1 MPAEQLGVVLRSL
14 PSLLL
19 RPAIAALDRLRL
31 AHKLVVIA
39 LVLIAPALYAT
50 WQFRSQQN
58 AQIAFSAKERVGI
71 DEIVPAQR
79 LLADLATAQS
89 LAVRAAGRDPEAA
102 AALPK
107 ARSAVTRSVAA
118 MDATDA
124 RLGPRL
130 GTQAMWKRLSASIKA
145 GLASDPIGAT
155 QTLATYDRLTA
166 ATLALIVQ
174 AGNESNL
181 ILDPDLDSYYA
192 MDALVNNAPLALATA
207 ARVSS
212 REIAM
217 VASGHST
224 ESERIAL
231 ALDQGVLAGA
241 VDAIAAGLKT
251 AYANTADPRLRPALD
266 PALAQLSGST
276 GSLTLELTRAVHRGP
291 DGTGAAI
298 FGQDAIAGAAGL
310 QTRLAPALDRLLAA
324 RVGHLRA
331 NAHRAYVALGIGIAL
346 AAYLF
351 LAFFIAMTRSVAR
364 MVATADA
371 IAEGDLEQDLDVRSR
386 DEIGALAQA
395 FERMVAYLREAADAA
410 GRIASGDLSVEHVPR
425 SERDV
430 FGTAF
435 TSMAGQLRA
444 LVGRLSGSAAR
455 LGVASQ
461 QMAGTSEE
469 AGRAIDEIATAME
482 GMASGARE
490 QVDTVERTRALAE
503 DMAGAS
509 RASADQ
515 VVATQRSAEEA
526 RSLARDGAATVSAA
540 SQAMRGLSATSGR
553 ASETIRELGAKSE
566 EIGTIVDTIAGIA
579 KQTNLLALNAA
590 IEAARAG
597 EHGRGF
603 AVVADEVRK
612 LAEESSRATAAV
624 GALVDE
630 VQAQT
635 RRAIEAVDAGT
646 AVGEQGV
653 DAVEAARASFERIDA
668 AVDEMAERVAQIA
681 AAIDAVADGSDRVR
695 SDIVTVSEVAE
706 RSSVSTDQVSA
717 STQQTSAATQEITAS
732 ASELAQ
738 TADELEALVG
748 SFRLS

>member
-1 MPAEQLGVVLRSL
+1 VVLRSL

-79 LLADLATAQS
+79 VLADLATAQS
-89 LAVRAAGRDPEAA
+89 LAVRAAGREGEATT
-102 AALPK
+102 ALP
-107 ARSAVTRSVAA
+107 AAQTAVRRSIAA
-118 MDATDA
+118 MDAADA
-124 RLGPRL
+124 RVGARL
-130 GTQAMWKRLSASIKA
+130 GTQAMWKRLRASIKA
-145 GLASDPIGAT
+145 SLASEPIGAT
-155 QTLATYDRLTA
+155 QMLAAYDRLTA
-166 ATLALIVQ
+166 GTVALIVE
-174 AGNESNL
+174 AGNASNL

-192 MDALVNNAPLALATA
+192 MDALVNKAPLALATA

-224 ESERIAL
+224 EVERIAL
-231 ALDQGVLAGA
+231 AVDQGVLAGA
-241 VDAIAAGLKT
+241 VDGIAAGFKT
-251 AYANTADPRLRPALD
+251 AYANTADATLRPALD
-266 PALAQLSGST
+266 PALAQLSGTT

-291 DGTGAAI
+291 DGTGATI
-298 FGQDAIAGAAGL
+298 FGRDAIASAAGL

-324 RVGHLRA
+324 RVDRLRA
-331 NAHRAYVALGIGIAL
+331 TARRAYIALGIGIAL

-351 LAFFIAMTRSVAR
+351 LAFFLAMTRSVAR
-364 MVATADA
+364 MLGTADA

-395 FERMVAYLREAADAA
+395 FGRMVAYLREAADAA

-469 AGRAIDEIATAME
+469 AGRAIEEIATAM
-482 GMASGARE
+482 GSMSSGARE

-503 DMAGAS
+503 EMAGAS

-515 VVATQRSAEEA
+515 VIATQRSAEEA
-526 RSLARDGAATVSAA
+526 RTLAREGAATVSAA

-612 LAEESSRATAAV
+612 LAEESGRATAAV
-624 GALVDE
+624 GTLVE
-630 VQAQT
+630 QVQAQT

-646 AVGEQGV
+646 EVGEQGV
-653 DAVEAARASFERIDA
+653 TAVEAARASFERIDA

-681 AAIDAVADGSDRVR
+681 AAIDEVADGSDRVR

-706 RSSVSTDQVSA
+706 RSSISTNQVSA

>member
-1 MPAEQLGVVLRSL
+1 VVLRSL

-19 RPAIAALDRLRL
+19 RPAIAVLNRLRL

-89 LAVRAAGRDPEAA
+89 LAVRAAGHDAEATTTLPA
-102 AALPK
+102 AQA
-107 ARSAVTRSVAA
+107 AVTRSMAT
-118 MDATDA
+118 MDAVDA
-124 RLGPRL
+124 RLGRQL
-130 GTQAMWKRLSASIKA
+130 GTQPMWKRLRTSIKA
-145 GLASDPIGAT
+145 SLAAEPVGAT
-155 QTLATYDRLTA
+155 QTLAIYDRLTA
-166 ATLALIVQ
+166 ATVALVVQ

-192 MDALVNNAPLALATA
+192 MDALVNKAPLALATA
-207 ARVSS
+207 GRVSS
-212 REIAM
+212 HEIAM
-217 VASGHST
+217 VASGHSA
-224 ESERIAL
+224 EAERIAL
-231 ALDQGVLAGA
+231 AVDQGVLAGA
-241 VDAIAAGLKT
+241 VDAIAAGFKT
-251 AYANTADPRLRPALD
+251 AYADTADATLRPTLD
-266 PALAQLSGST
+266 PALAQLSGTT

-291 DGTGAAI
+291 DGTAAAI
-298 FGQDAIAGAAGL
+298 FGRDAIAAAAGL

-324 RVGHLRA
+324 RVDHLRA
-331 NAHRAYVALGIGIAL
+331 TAHRAYVAVGIGIAL

-395 FERMVAYLREAADAA
+395 FERMVAYLRGAADAA
-410 GRIASGDLSVEHVPR
+410 GRIASGDLSVEHAPR

-430 FGTAF
+430 FGIAF

-461 QMAGTSEE
+461 QMAETSEE
-469 AGRAIDEIATAME
+469 AGRAVEEIATAME
-482 GMASGARE
+482 GMSSGARE

-503 DMAGAS
+503 EMAGAS

-515 VVATQRSAEEA
+515 VTATQRSAEEA
-526 RSLARDGAATVSAA
+526 RTLAREGAATVSAA
-540 SQAMRGLSATSGR
+540 SQAMRGLRATSGR
-553 ASETIRELGAKSE
+553 ASETIRELGEKSE

-612 LAEESSRATAAV
+612 LAEESGRATAAV
-624 GALVDE
+624 GALVE
-630 VQAQT
+630 QVQAQT

-646 AVGEQGV
+646 EVGEQGV
-653 DAVEAARASFERIDA
+653 TAVEAARASFERIDA
-668 AVDEMAERVAQIA
+668 AVDEMAERVTQIA
-681 AAIDAVADGSDRVR
+681 AAIDEVADGSDRVR

-732 ASELAQ
+732 ATELAQ

-748 SFRLS
+748 TFRLS

>member
-1 MPAEQLGVVLRSL
+1 VVLRSL

-19 RPAIAALDRLRL
+19 RPAIAVLDRLRL
-31 AHKLVVIA
+31 ARKLIVIA

-71 DEIVPAQR
+71 DAIVPAQG
-79 LLADLATAQS
+79 LLANLATAQS
-89 LAVRAAGRDPEAA
+89 LAVRAAGHDAEATTTLPA
-102 AALPK
+102 AQAAL
-107 ARSAVTRSVAA
+107 TRSIAA
-118 MDATDA
+118 MDAADA
-124 RLGPRL
+124 RLGARL
-130 GTQAMWKRLSASIKA
+130 GTRTTWKRLRMSIKA
-145 GLASDPIGAT
+145 SLASEPVSASS
-155 QTLATYDRLTA
+155 TLAAYDRLTA
-166 ATLALIVQ
+166 ATVALIVQ

-192 MDALVNNAPLALATA
+192 MDALVNKAPLALATA
-207 ARVSS
+207 GRVST
-212 REIAM
+212 REIAI

-224 ESERIAL
+224 EAQRITL
-231 ALDQGVLAGA
+231 AVDQGVLAGA
-241 VDAIAAGLKT
+241 VDAIGAGFKT
-251 AYANTADPRLRPALD
+251 AYANTADATLRPALD
-266 PALAQLSGST
+266 PALAQLSGTT

-291 DGTGAAI
+291 DGTAATI
-298 FGQDAIAGAAGL
+298 FGKDAVAAAAGL

-324 RVGHLRA
+324 RVDHLRA
-331 NAHRAYVALGIGIAL
+331 TARRAYVAMGIGVAL

-351 LAFFIAMTRSVAR
+351 LAFFIAMTRSVGR
-364 MVATADA
+364 MVGTADA

-395 FERMVAYLREAADAA
+395 FERMVAYLRDAAEAA
-410 GRIASGDLSVEHVPR
+410 GRIARGDLSVPPTPR

-430 FGTAF
+430 FGTSFA
-435 TSMAGQLRA
+435 TMAGQLRT
-444 LVGRLSGSAAR
+444 LVGQLSGSATR
-455 LGVASQ
+455 LGIASQ
-461 QMAGTSEE
+461 QMAQTSEE
-469 AGRAIDEIATAME
+469 AGRAVEEIASAME
-482 GMASGARE
+482 GMSSGARE
-490 QVDTVERTRALAE
+490 QVDTVERTRSLAE
-503 DMAGAS
+503 EMAGAS

-515 VVATQRSAEEA
+515 VTATQRSAEET

-540 SQAMRGLSATSGR
+540 SQAMRGLR
-553 ASETIRELGAKSE
+553 ASSGHATETIRELGAKSE

-579 KQTNLLALNAA
+579 QQTNLLALNAA

-635 RRAIEAVDAGT
+635 RRAIEAVAAGSE
-646 AVGEQGV
+646 VGEQGV
-653 DAVEAARASFERIDA
+653 TAVEAARASFERIDV

-681 AAIDAVADGSDRVR
+681 AAIDEVADGSDRVR
-695 SDIVTVSEVAE
+695 GDIVTVSEVAE
-706 RSSVSTDQVSA
+706 RSSASTDQVSA
-717 STQQTSAATQEITAS
+717 STQQTSAATQQITAS
-732 ASELAQ
+732 ATELAQ

-748 SFRLS
+748 TFRLP

>member
-1 MPAEQLGVVLRSL
+1 VVLRSL

-19 RPAIAALDRLRL
+19 RPAIAVLDRLRL
-31 AHKLVVIA
+31 ARKLVVIA

-58 AQIAFSAKERVGI
+58 AQIAFSAKERVGVE
-71 DEIVPAQR
+71 EIVPAQR
-79 LLADLATAQS
+79 LLADLATAQA
-89 LAVRAAGRDPEAA
+89 LAVRAAGHDAEATT
-102 AALPK
+102 ALP
-107 ARSAVTRSVAA
+107 AAQAAVRRSIAA

-124 RLGPRL
+124 RLGRQL
-130 GTQAMWKRLSASIKA
+130 GTSALWQRLRARITAS
-145 GLASDPIGAT
+145 LASAPAGASA
-155 QTLATYDRLTA
+155 TLAAYDPLTA
-166 ATLALIVQ
+166 ATVALIVQ
-174 AGNESNL
+174 AGNDSNL
-181 ILDPDLDSYYA
+181 ILDSELDSHYA
-192 MDALVNNAPLALATA
+192 MDALVNKAPLALATA
-207 ARVSS
+207 GRVSS

-217 VASGHST
+217 VAAGRST
-224 ESERIAL
+224 EAERVAL
-231 ALDQGVLAGA
+231 AVDQGVLAGA
-241 VDAIAAGLKT
+241 VDAIAAGFKT
-251 AYANTADPRLRPALD
+251 AYADTADATLRPTLD
-266 PALAQLSGST
+266 PALAQLSGTT

-291 DGTGAAI
+291 DGTAAAI
-298 FGQDAIAGAAGL
+298 LGNDAIAASAGL
-310 QTRLAPALDRLLAA
+310 QSRLASALDRLLAA
-324 RVGHLRA
+324 RVDRLRA
-331 NAHRAYVALGIGIAL
+331 SAQRAYVAVGIGIVL

-395 FERMVAYLREAADAA
+395 FQRMVAYLREAADAA
-410 GRIASGDLSVEHVPR
+410 GRIAGGDLTVEHAPR

-435 TSMAGQLRA
+435 TSMAGQLRS

-461 QMAGTSEE
+461 QMAQTSEE
-469 AGRAIDEIATAME
+469 AGRAVDEIATAME
-482 GMASGARE
+482 GVASGARE

-503 DMAGAS
+503 EMAGAS

-515 VVATQRSAEEA
+515 VTAAQHGAEEA
-526 RSLARDGAATVSAA
+526 RTLAREGAATVTAA
-540 SQAMRGLSATSGR
+540 SEAMRGLRATSGR
-553 ASETIRELGAKSE
+553 ASETIRELGEKSE
-566 EIGTIVDTIAGIA
+566 QIGTIVDTIAGIA

-612 LAEESSRATAAV
+612 LAEESGRATAAV
-624 GALVDE
+624 GSLVE
-630 VQAQT
+630 QVQAQT

-653 DAVEAARASFERIDA
+653 TAVEAARASFERIDA
-668 AVDEMAERVAQIA
+668 AVDEMAERVAHIA
-681 AAIDAVADGSDRVR
+681 AAIDEVADGSDRVR
-695 SDIVTVSEVAE
+695 SDIVTVAEVAE

-732 ASELAQ
+732 ASELAH

-748 SFRLS
+748 TFRLS

>member
-1 MPAEQLGVVLRSL
+1 MVLRSL

-19 RPAIAALDRLRL
+19 RPAIAGLNRLRL
-31 AHKLVVIA
+31 SRKLVVIA

-50 WQFRSQQN
+50 WQFRSQQD

-89 LAVRAAGRDPEAA
+89 LAVRAAGRDAEATTT
-102 AALPK
+102 LPGAK
-107 ARSAVTRSVAA
+107 AAVTRSIAA
-118 MDATDA
+118 MDTADA

-130 GTQAMWKRLSASIKA
+130 GTRAMWQRLRTSIKA
-145 GLASDPIGAT
+145 TLTSEPVGASR
-155 QTLATYDRLTA
+155 TLAAYDRLTA
-166 ATLALIVQ
+166 ATVALIVQ

-192 MDALVNNAPLALATA
+192 MDALVNKAPLALATA
-207 ARVSS
+207 GRVSS

-224 ESERIAL
+224 EAERIAL
-231 ALDQGVLAGA
+231 AVDQGVLAGA
-241 VDAIAAGLKT
+241 VDAIATGFKT
-251 AYANTADPRLRPALD
+251 AYANTADATLRPALD
-266 PALAQLSGST
+266 PALAQLSGTT

-291 DGTGAAI
+291 DGTAATI
-298 FGQDAIAGAAGL
+298 FGKDAVAGAAAL
-310 QTRLAPALDRLLAA
+310 QARLAPALDRLLAA
-324 RVGHLRA
+324 RVDHLRA
-331 NAHRAYVALGIGIAL
+331 TARRAYVAVGIGVAL

-351 LAFFIAMTRSVAR
+351 LAFFIAMTRSVSR

-395 FERMVAYLREAADAA
+395 FGRMVAYLREAADAA
-410 GRIASGDLSVEHVPR
+410 GRIAGGDLTVQHAPR

-461 QMAGTSEE
+461 QMADTSEE
-469 AGRAIDEIATAME
+469 AGRAVEEIATAME
-482 GMASGARE
+482 GMSSGARE

-503 DMAGAS
+503 EMAGAS

-515 VVATQRSAEEA
+515 VTATQRSAEEA
-526 RSLARDGAATVSAA
+526 RTLAREGAATVSAA
-540 SQAMRGLSATSGR
+540 SQAMRGLRTTSGR
-553 ASETIRELGAKSE
+553 ASETIRELGEKSE

-624 GALVDE
+624 GALVE
-630 VQAQT
+630 QVQAQT

-646 AVGEQGV
+646 EVGEQGV
-653 DAVEAARASFERIDA
+653 TAVEAARASFERIDA

-681 AAIDAVADGSDRVR
+681 AAIDEVADGSDRVR
-695 SDIVTVSEVAE
+695 SDIVTVAEVAE

-717 STQQTSAATQEITAS
+717 STQQTSAATQQITAS
-732 ASELAQ
+732 ATELAQ

-748 SFRLS
+748 TFRLS

>member
-1 MPAEQLGVVLRSL
+1 VDLRSL

-19 RPAIAALDRLRL
+19 RPAIAGLNRLRL
-31 AHKLVVIA
+31 GRKLVVIA

-50 WQFRSQQN
+50 WQFRDQQN

-79 LLADLATAQS
+79 LLADLATAQA
-89 LAVRAAGRDPEAA
+89 LAVRAAGRDAEATTTLPA
-102 AALPK
+102 AQA
-107 ARSAVTRSVAA
+107 AVTRSMAA
-118 MDATDA
+118 MDAADA
-124 RLGPRL
+124 RLGSRL
-130 GTQAMWKRLSASIKA
+130 GTRAMWKRLRTSIKA
-145 GLASDPIGAT
+145 GLVARPIGAT
-155 QTLATYDRLTA
+155 RTLAAYDGLTA
-166 ATLALIVQ
+166 ATVALIVQ
-174 AGNESNL
+174 AGNQSNL

-192 MDALVNNAPLALATA
+192 MDALVNKAPLALATA
-207 ARVSS
+207 GRVSS

-217 VASGHST
+217 VASGHGT
-224 ESERIAL
+224 EAERIAL
-231 ALDQGVLAGA
+231 AVDQGVLASA
-241 VDAIAAGLKT
+241 VDAIASGFKT
-251 AYANTADPRLRPALD
+251 AYANTSDPTLRPALD
-266 PALAQLSGST
+266 PAFAQLSGTT

-291 DGTGAAI
+291 DGTAATI
-298 FGQDAIAGAAGL
+298 FGKDAIAGAATL
-310 QTRLAPALDRLLAA
+310 QAKLAPALDRLLAA
-324 RVGHLRA
+324 RVDRLRA
-331 NAHRAYVALGIGIAL
+331 TARRAYAALGLGIAL

-351 LAFFIAMTRSVAR
+351 LAFFLAMTRSVAR
-364 MVATADA
+364 MVGTADA

-410 GRIASGDLSVEHVPR
+410 GRIAGGDLTVQPAPR

-430 FGTAF
+430 LGTAF

-455 LGVASQ
+455 LGAASQ
-461 QMAGTSEE
+461 QMAQTSEE
-469 AGRAIDEIATAME
+469 AGRAVDEIATAMD
-482 GMASGARE
+482 GMSSGARE

-503 DMAGAS
+503 EMAGAS

-515 VVATQRSAEEA
+515 VTATQRSAEEA
-526 RSLARDGAATVSAA
+526 RTLAREGAATVSAA
-540 SQAMRGLSATSGR
+540 SQAMRGLRATSGR
-553 ASETIRELGAKSE
+553 ASETIRELGQKSE

-612 LAEESSRATAAV
+612 LAEESGRAAAAV
-624 GALVDE
+624 DALVE
-630 VQAQT
+630 QVQAQT

-646 AVGEQGV
+646 EVGEQGV
-653 DAVEAARASFERIDA
+653 TAVEAARASFERIDA

-681 AAIDAVADGSDRVR
+681 AAIDEVADGSDRVR

-732 ASELAQ
+732 ATELAQ

-748 SFRLS
+748 TFRLS

>member
-1 MPAEQLGVVLRSL
+1 MVLRSL

-89 LAVRAAGRDPEAA
+89 LAVRAAGRDAEATT
-102 AALPK
+102 ALPG
-107 ARSAVTRSVAA
+107 AQAAVTRSIAA

-130 GTQAMWKRLSASIKA
+130 GTQAMWKRLRASIKA
-145 GLASDPIGAT
+145 SLTAEPLGAS
-155 QTLATYDRLTA
+155 QTVAAYDRLTA
-166 ATLALIVQ
+166 GAVALIVQ

-192 MDALVNNAPLALATA
+192 MDALVNKAPLALATA
-207 ARVSS
+207 GRVSS

-217 VASGHST
+217 VASGHGT
-224 ESERIAL
+224 EAARIAL
-231 ALDQGVLAGA
+231 AVDQGVLGGA
-241 VDAIAAGLKT
+241 VDGIAAGFKT
-251 AYANTADPRLRPALD
+251 AFANTADSSLRPALA
-266 PALAQLSGST
+266 PALAQLSGTT

-298 FGQDAIAGAAGL
+298 FGKDAIAGAAGL
-310 QTRLAPALDRLLAA
+310 QTHLAPALDRLLAA
-324 RVGHLRA
+324 RVDRLRA
-331 NAHRAYVALGIGIAL
+331 TAHRAYVAVGLGIAL

-351 LAFFIAMTRSVAR
+351 LAFLLAMTRSVAR
-364 MVATADA
+364 MVGTADA

-410 GRIASGDLSVEHVPR
+410 GRIASGDLSVEHAPR

-469 AGRAIDEIATAME
+469 AGRAIGEIATAME

-503 DMAGAS
+503 EMAGAS

-515 VVATQRSAEEA
+515 VIATQRSAEEA
-526 RSLARDGAATVSAA
+526 RTLAREGAATVSAA
-540 SQAMRGLSATSGR
+540 SQAMRGLRATSGR
-553 ASETIRELGAKSE
+553 ASETIRELGQKSE

-612 LAEESSRATAAV
+612 LAEESGRATAAV
-624 GALVDE
+624 GALVE
-630 VQAQT
+630 QVQAQT

-646 AVGEQGV
+646 EVGEQGV
-653 DAVEAARASFERIDA
+653 TAVEAARASFERIDD

-681 AAIDAVADGSDRVR
+681 AAIDEVADGSDRVR

-706 RSSVSTDQVSA
+706 RSSISTDQVSA

>member
-1 MPAEQLGVVLRSL
+1 VVLRSL

-89 LAVRAAGRDPEAA
+89 LAVRAAGRDADA
-102 AALPK
+102 TTALP
-107 ARSAVTRSVAA
+107 AAQAAVTRSIAA
-118 MDATDA
+118 MDSADA

-130 GTQAMWKRLSASIKA
+130 GTQTMWKRLRASIKA
-145 GLASDPIGAT
+145 SLASAPIGAT
-155 QTLATYDRLTA
+155 QTLAAYDRLTA
-166 ATLALIVQ
+166 GAVALIVQ

-192 MDALVNNAPLALATA
+192 MDALVNKAPLALATA

-224 ESERIAL
+224 EAERIAL
-231 ALDQGVLAGA
+231 AVDQGVLAGA
-241 VDAIAAGLKT
+241 VDGIAAGFKT
-251 AYANTADPRLRPALD
+251 AYANTADAKLRPALD
-266 PALAQLSGST
+266 PALAQLSGTT

-298 FGQDAIAGAAGL
+298 FGRDAIAGAAGL

-324 RVGHLRA
+324 RVDHLRA
-331 NAHRAYVALGIGIAL
+331 TARRAYVAVGLGIAL

-351 LAFFIAMTRSVAR
+351 LAFFLAMTRSVAR
-364 MVATADA
+364 MVGTADA

-410 GRIASGDLSVEHVPR
+410 GRIASGDLSVEHAPR

-469 AGRAIDEIATAME
+469 AGRAIEEIATAME
-482 GMASGARE
+482 GVASGARE

-503 DMAGAS
+503 EMAGAS

-526 RSLARDGAATVSAA
+526 RTLAREGAATVSAA
-540 SQAMRGLSATSGR
+540 SQAMRGLRATSGR

-624 GALVDE
+624 GALVE
-630 VQAQT
+630 QVQAQT

-646 AVGEQGV
+646 DVGEQGV
-653 DAVEAARASFERIDA
+653 TAVEAARASFERIDD

-681 AAIDAVADGSDRVR
+681 TAIDEVADGSDRVR

-706 RSSVSTDQVSA
+706 RSSISTDQVSA

-732 ASELAQ
+732 ATELAQ

-748 SFRLS
+748 SFRLA

>member
-1 MPAEQLGVVLRSL
+1 VVLRSL

-19 RPAIAALDRLRL
+19 RPAIAVLDRLRL
-31 AHKLVVIA
+31 ARKLVVIA

-50 WQFRSQQN
+50 WEFRSQQN
-58 AQIAFSAKERVGI
+58 AQIAFSAEERVGI

-89 LAVRAAGRDPEAA
+89 LAVRAAGRDGEATTTLPA
-102 AALPK
+102 AQAAL
-107 ARSAVTRSVAA
+107 TRSIAA
-118 MDATDA
+118 MDAADA
-124 RLGPRL
+124 RLGQRL
-130 GTQAMWKRLSASIKA
+130 GTGAMWKRLRTSIKA
-145 GLASDPIGAT
+145 TVAAEPVDAT
-155 QTLATYDRLTA
+155 RTLAAYDRLTA
-166 ATLALIVQ
+166 AAVALIVQ

-192 MDALVNNAPLALATA
+192 MDALVNKAPLALATA
-207 ARVSS
+207 SRVSS

-217 VASGHST
+217 VASGHS
-224 ESERIAL
+224 SEADRIAL
-231 ALDQGVLAGA
+231 AVDQGVLAGA
-241 VDAIAAGLKT
+241 VDAIATGFKT
-251 AYANTADPRLRPALD
+251 AYANTADATLRPTLD
-266 PALAQLSGST
+266 PALAQLSGTT

-291 DGTGAAI
+291 DGTAAAI
-298 FGQDAIAGAAGL
+298 FGHDAIAGAAAL
-310 QTRLAPALDRLLAA
+310 QARLAPALDRLLAA
-324 RVGHLRA
+324 RVDHLRA
-331 NAHRAYVALGIGIAL
+331 TAHRTYIAVGIGIAL

-351 LAFFIAMTRSVAR
+351 LAFFIAMTRSVRR
-364 MVATADA
+364 MVVTADA

-395 FERMVAYLREAADAA
+395 FGRMVAYLREAADAA
-410 GRIASGDLSVEHVPR
+410 GRIAGGDLTVQPAPR

-430 FGTAF
+430 LGTAF
-435 TSMAGQLRA
+435 TSMAGQLRS

-455 LGVASQ
+455 LGAASQ
-461 QMAGTSEE
+461 QMASTSVE
-469 AGRAIDEIATAME
+469 AGRAVEEIATAME
-482 GMASGARE
+482 GMSTGARE

-503 DMAGAS
+503 EMAGAS

-515 VVATQRSAEEA
+515 VTATQRSAEEA
-526 RSLARDGAATVSAA
+526 RTLAREGAATVSAA
-540 SQAMRGLSATSGR
+540 SQTMRGLRTTSGR
-553 ASETIRELGAKSE
+553 ASETIRELGEKSE

-579 KQTNLLALNAA
+579 KQTDLLALNAA

-612 LAEESSRATAAV
+612 LAEESGRATAAV
-624 GALVDE
+624 GALVE
-630 VQAQT
+630 QVQAQT

-646 AVGEQGV
+646 EVGEQGV
-653 DAVEAARASFERIDA
+653 TAVEAARASFERIDA
-668 AVDEMAERVAQIA
+668 AVDEMAERVTQIA
-681 AAIDAVADGSDRVR
+681 AAIDEVADGSDRVR
-695 SDIVTVSEVAE
+695 SDIVTVAEVAE

-732 ASELAQ
+732 ATELAQ

-748 SFRLS
+748 TFRLS

>member
-1 MPAEQLGVVLRSL
+1 V

-89 LAVRAAGRDPEAA
+89 LAVRAAGHDADAA
-102 AALPK
+102 TALPA
-107 ARSAVTRSVAA
+107 ARAAVTRSIAA
-118 MDATDA
+118 MDAADA

-130 GTQAMWKRLSASIKA
+130 GTEKMWKRLRASIKA
-145 GLASDPIGAT
+145 SVASEPTGAT
-155 QTLATYDRLTA
+155 QTLAAYDRLTA
-166 ATLALIVQ
+166 GTVALIVQ

-192 MDALVNNAPLALATA
+192 MDALVNKAPLALATA

-224 ESERIAL
+224 EAERIAL
-231 ALDQGVLAGA
+231 AVDQGVLSGA
-241 VDAIAAGLKT
+241 VDGIAAGFKT
-251 AYANTADPRLRPALD
+251 AYANTADAKLRPALD
-266 PALAQLSGST
+266 PALAQLSGTT

-298 FGQDAIAGAAGL
+298 FGRDAIAGAAGL

-324 RVGHLRA
+324 RVDHLRA
-331 NAHRAYVALGIGIAL
+331 TAHRAYLAVGTGIGL

-364 MVATADA
+364 MVGTADA

-410 GRIASGDLSVEHVPR
+410 GRIASGDLSVEHAPR

-430 FGTAF
+430 FGSAF

-469 AGRAIDEIATAME
+469 AGRAIGEIATAME

-503 DMAGAS
+503 EMAGAS

-526 RSLARDGAATVSAA
+526 RTLAREGAATVSAA
-540 SQAMRGLSATSGR
+540 SQAMHGLRATSGR
-553 ASETIRELGAKSE
+553 ASETIRELGLKSE

-624 GALVDE
+624 GALVE
-630 VQAQT
+630 QVQAQT

-646 AVGEQGV
+646 EVGEQGV
-653 DAVEAARASFERIDA
+653 TAVQAARASFERIDA

-681 AAIDAVADGSDRVR
+681 AAIDEVADGSDRVR

-706 RSSVSTDQVSA
+706 RSSISTDQVSA

-732 ASELAQ
+732 ATELAQ

-748 SFRLS
+748 TFRLS

>member
-1 MPAEQLGVVLRSL
+1 VVLRSL

-19 RPAIAALDRLRL
+19 RPAIAVLDRLRL
-31 AHKLVVIA
+31 APKLVVIA

-71 DEIVPAQR
+71 AAIVPAQR
-79 LLADLATAQS
+79 LLADLATAQA
-89 LAVRAAGRDPEAA
+89 LAVRAAGHDVEATT
-102 AALPK
+102 ALP
-107 ARSAVTRSVAA
+107 AAQAAVRRSMAA
-118 MDATDA
+118 MDATEA
-124 RLGPRL
+124 RLGPQL
-130 GTQAMWKRLSASIKA
+130 GTGAPWGRLRTSITAS
-145 GLASDPIGAT
+145 LASAPASPT
-155 QTLATYDRLTA
+155 ATLAAYDRLA
-166 ATLALIVQ
+166 AAAVALIVQ

-181 ILDPDLDSYYA
+181 ILDPGLDSHYA
-192 MDALVNNAPLALATA
+192 MDALVNKAPLALATA
-207 ARVSS
+207 GRVSS

-217 VASGHST
+217 VVSGDST
-224 ESERIAL
+224 EAERIAL
-231 ALDQGVLAGA
+231 AVDQGVLTGA
-241 VDAIAAGLKT
+241 VDAIASGFKT
-251 AYANTADPRLRPALD
+251 AYANTADATLRPTLD
-266 PALAQLSGST
+266 PALAELSGTT

-291 DGTGAAI
+291 DGTAATI
-298 FGQDAIAGAAGL
+298 FGKDAIAAAAGL
-310 QTRLAPALDRLLAA
+310 QTRLAPALDQLLAA
-324 RVGHLRA
+324 RVDHLRA
-331 NAHRAYVALGIGIAL
+331 SAHRAYVAAGVGIAL

-351 LAFFIAMTRSVAR
+351 LAFFMAMTRSVAR

-395 FERMVAYLREAADAA
+395 FQRMVAYLREAADAA
-410 GRIASGDLSVEHVPR
+410 GRIAGGDLTVQHAPR

-430 FGTAF
+430 LGTAF
-435 TSMAGQLRA
+435 TSMAGQLRS

-461 QMAGTSEE
+461 QMAQTSEE
-469 AGRAIDEIATAME
+469 AGRAVDEIATAME

-503 DMAGAS
+503 EMAGAS

-515 VVATQRSAEEA
+515 VTAAQDGAEQA
-526 RSLARDGAATVSAA
+526 RTLAREGAATVSAA
-540 SQAMRGLSATSGR
+540 SQAMRGLRATSGR
-553 ASETIRELGAKSE
+553 ASETIRELGEKSE

-612 LAEESSRATAAV
+612 LAEESGRATAAV
-624 GALVDE
+624 GSLVE
-630 VQAQT
+630 QVQAQT

-646 AVGEQGV
+646 EVGEQGV
-653 DAVEAARASFERIDA
+653 TAVEAARASFERIDA
-668 AVDEMAERVAQIA
+668 AVDEMAERVAHIA
-681 AAIDAVADGSDRVR
+681 AAIDEVADGSDRVR
-695 SDIVTVSEVAE
+695 SDIVAVAEVAE

-748 SFRLS
+748 TFRLS

>member
-1 MPAEQLGVVLRSL
+1 MVLRSL

-19 RPAIAALDRLRL
+19 RPAIAVLDRLRL
-31 AHKLVVIA
+31 ARKLVVIA

-50 WQFRSQQN
+50 WQFRSQQD

-79 LLADLATAQS
+79 LLGDLATAQS
-89 LAVRAAGRDPEAA
+89 LAVRAAGHDAEATTTLPA
-102 AALPK
+102 AQAAL
-107 ARSAVTRSVAA
+107 TRSIAA
-118 MDATDA
+118 MDAADA

-130 GTQAMWKRLSASIKA
+130 GTRAMWRHLRTSIKA
-145 GLASDPIGAT
+145 NLASEPIGASR
-155 QTLATYDRLTA
+155 TLAGYDRLTA

-192 MDALVNNAPLALATA
+192 MDALVNKAPLALATA
-207 ARVSS
+207 GRVSS

-224 ESERIAL
+224 EAERIAL
-231 ALDQGVLAGA
+231 AVDQGVLTGA
-241 VDAIAAGLKT
+241 VDAIGAGFKT
-251 AYANTADPRLRPALD
+251 AYANTADATLRPTLA
-266 PALAQLSGST
+266 PALAQLSGTT

-291 DGTGAAI
+291 DGTAATI
-298 FGQDAIAGAAGL
+298 FGKDAIAGAAGL
-310 QTRLAPALDRLLAA
+310 QARLAPALDRLLAA
-324 RVGHLRA
+324 RVDHLRA
-331 NAHRAYVALGIGIAL
+331 TARRTYVAVGIGVAL

-351 LAFFIAMTRSVAR
+351 LAFFIAMTRSVGR
-364 MVATADA
+364 MVCTADA

-395 FERMVAYLREAADAA
+395 FERMVAYLREAADSA
-410 GRIASGDLSVEHVPR
+410 GRIASGDLTVQPTPR

-461 QMAGTSEE
+461 QMAETSEE
-469 AGRAIDEIATAME
+469 AGRAVDEIATAME
-482 GMASGARE
+482 GMSSGARE

-503 DMAGAS
+503 EMAGAS

-515 VVATQRSAEEA
+515 VTATQRSAEEA
-526 RSLARDGAATVSAA
+526 RTLAREGAATVSAA
-540 SQAMRGLSATSGR
+540 SQAMRGLRATSGR
-553 ASETIRELGAKSE
+553 ASETIRELGEKSE

-612 LAEESSRATAAV
+612 LAEESGRATAAV
-624 GALVDE
+624 GSLVE
-630 VQAQT
+630 QIQAQT

-646 AVGEQGV
+646 EVGEQGV
-653 DAVEAARASFERIDA
+653 TAVEAARASFERIDA

-681 AAIDAVADGSDRVR
+681 AAIDEVADGSDRVR
-695 SDIVTVSEVAE
+695 SDIVTVAEVAE
-706 RSSVSTDQVSA
+706 RSSVSTEQVSA

-732 ASELAQ
+732 ATELAH

-748 SFRLS
+748 TFRLS